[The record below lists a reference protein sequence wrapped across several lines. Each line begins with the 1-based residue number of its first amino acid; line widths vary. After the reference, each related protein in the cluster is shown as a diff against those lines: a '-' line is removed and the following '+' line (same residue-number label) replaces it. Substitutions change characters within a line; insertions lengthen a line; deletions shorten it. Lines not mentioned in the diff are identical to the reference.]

1 MIEDLTNEI
10 NVSILYPNDGID
22 GTNKYTLDKAINIIP
37 NTFRRAGIKISFLNQ
52 DNEIETWESISNN
65 WSINYFIKTGVSE
78 INRIDGEIGL
88 YNFNNELEANK
99 NYQYFYIKGTTGI
112 KISNINNS
120 TSLTYLALEVTDEI
134 SNEVEYTSIKLNN
147 GSEKM
152 FENPSTVRVYSLG
165 SRLTIGGNLKFTIVS
180 TNGIYNNSLISSGP
194 CLQQISQRTLYLGNN
209 LVTSVSTGTGWTET
223 EEDKIFTH
231 NSGTDPL
238 TVNVT
243 LKTNKKYLISLTL
256 GNTKEE
262 ALHININNYPE
273 IDTYNGSTKFNVGI
287 ILSSSVSNI
296 KLTPVSSWTGSTAT
310 VSDIEIREVI
320 SNSDPYEKTLDLIV
334 LNEEFNQGKNDITSF
349 WNVIIGDTTTGENR
363 QNITRCISIG
373 YQSLRAIISGTRNIG
388 IGTFSMSQLIS
399 GDRNVAIGADS
410 FWYMKQGS
418 DNVVMGKSALGAMSL
433 NTVANQN
440 TCIGSA
446 SGAGIQ
452 SDISENNTCLGMRSM
467 GGNSST
473 YNTDTNRS
481 SNTCLGAWAG
491 YYADNNNVCVG
502 DYAGHYAKQNNVF
515 IGHRSGYYTKGI
527 KNTYVGNE
535 NGSNYVTGDR
545 NTLVGSNIS
554 FSANQS
560 LDNIVTINNSIA
572 VGSDSI
578 IEKSNQTVIGNSS
591 ITETK
596 IYGDLIIRGTD
607 GKTRKIVFNEGGTC
621 TWEEI

>member
-22 GTNKYTLDKAINIIP
+22 STNKYTLDRAINITPSI
-37 NTFRRAGIKISFLNQ
+37 FRRNGIKISFLNQ

-65 WSINYFIKTGVSE
+65 WTINYFIKTGVSE

-134 SNEVEYTSIKLNN
+134 NNQVEHTSIKLNN
-147 GSEKM
+147 GSEKT
-152 FENPSTVRVYSLG
+152 FENPSTVKVYSLS
-165 SRLTIGGNLKFTIVS
+165 SRLTSGGNLKFTIVS
-180 TNGIYNNSLISSGP
+180 TNGLYNKINNN
-194 CLQQISQRTLYLGNN
+194 CLQQISQKTLYLGNN
-209 LVTSVSTGTGWTET
+209 LVTSVSTGTGWTE
-223 EEDKIFTH
+223 EEKIFTH

-243 LKTNKKYLISLTL
+243 LQSNKKYLISLTL

-262 ALHININNYPE
+262 ALYININNYPE

-310 VSDIEIREVI
+310 VSDVEIREVI
-320 SNSDPYEKTLDLIV
+320 SDSDSYEKTLDLIV

-467 GGNSST
+467 GGNSAT

-502 DYAGHYAKQNNVF
+502 DYSGHYAKQNNVF
-515 IGHRSGYYTKGI
+515 IGHRSGYYTKGT

-535 NGSNYVTGDR
+535 TGSNYVTGDR
-545 NTLVGSNIS
+545 NTLIGSNIAFNVS
-554 FSANQS
+554 QS
-560 LDNIVTINNSIA
+560 SDNIVTISNSTAI
-572 VGSDSI
+572 GSDSI
-578 IEKSNQTVIGNSS
+578 IEKSNQTIIGNSS

-596 IYGDLIIRGTD
+596 IYGDLIIGGTD
-607 GKTRKIVFNEGGTC
+607 GKTRKIVFNENGTC